1 MLEGLKN
8 QKKRTTLLIWASVTT
23 VIITL
28 TVIITAYYINNKL
41 YDEKQ
46 QMTQAYESVFF
57 TYNEAIRDT
66 VQFFTARANAN
77 LHLPGVLES
86 IRAKDHDA
94 LHNLILPQWE
104 VLQEENPYLIVM
116 QFHNA
121 DGTSLLRMHDVQRY
135 GDPIAAKRPM
145 VHHIH
150 QSHKITYGLEEGI
163 HGIAFRILIP
173 IIDHGRYLG
182 ALEFGISSRYIIEK
196 IERYTH
202 YKSFLLLN
210 RDYIGNFSF
219 NDHYFRFDGYVAVE
233 IPHELMN
240 FVKYYSNEHSAIE
253 DNVMVF
259 NKISYAMKYI
269 PIVNYSGDKIGM
281 IVFTRIIPNFKVQIE
296 KNIVI
301 SGLIAISLILIFGFL
316 INRIYARFNAKIV
329 FQELYNQTVLN
340 TIPSPV
346 IVTNGNEAITANKAF
361 FSFFHY
367 ITLEHFQHDHVC
379 VCDYFEKG
387 DTEEYLLPTVNGL
400 RWTEYV
406 YLHPQ
411 IHHKAKITIDGKPTV
426 FDVKISRM
434 QLEEEFR
441 YVVIFTDISSIQALT
456 TTDQLTD
463 IANRMHFSMV
473 FEHELN
479 VLRREKEALGVI
491 FFDIDHFKLVN
502 DRHGHL
508 VGDTILR
515 HVAALV
521 KKQIRKSDFIARW
534 GGEEFV
540 ILLPRTHLQE
550 TRLVAEMLRQTIER
564 EHFESVGSISCSFG
578 VAALEEDESPEALLR
593 RVDRLLYR
601 AKESGRNC
609 VVA

>member
-1 MLEGLKN
+1 MFEVLKN
-8 QKKRTTLLIWASVTT
+8 QKKRTTLLIWASVTI
-23 VIITL
+23 VIMTL
-28 TVIITAYYINNKL
+28 TIIITAYYINNKL
-41 YDEKQ
+41 NDEKQ
-46 QMTQAYESVFF
+46 QMAQAYESVLF
-57 TYNEAIRDT
+57 TYNETIKDT
-66 VQFFTARANAN
+66 VQFFAARADAILN
-77 LHLPGVLES
+77 LPGVLES
-86 IRAKDHDA
+86 IRSKDHDA
-94 LHNLILPQWE
+94 LYDLTLAQWG

-121 DGTSLLRMHDVQRY
+121 DGSSLLRMHDVQRY

-150 QSHKITYGLEEGI
+150 QSHTITYGLEEGI
-163 HGIAFRILIP
+163 HGIAFRILVP
-173 IIDHGRYLG
+173 VIDHGSYLG
-182 ALEFGISSRYIIEK
+182 SLEFGISSRYIIGK

-210 RDYIGNFSF
+210 KDYTGNFSY

-233 IPHELMN
+233 IPHELLD

-253 DNVMVF
+253 DTVMVF

-281 IVFTRIIPNFKVQIE
+281 IVFTRIIPNFKAQIE

-301 SGLIAISLILIFGFL
+301 SALIAISLILISGFL
-316 INRIYARFNAKIV
+316 INRIYARFNAKIA
-329 FQELYNQTVLN
+329 FQEVYNQTVIN

-346 IVTNGNEAITANKAF
+346 IVTNGKEAITANKAF

-367 ITLEHFQHDHVC
+367 VTLENFQHEHVC

-406 YLHPQ
+406 YRHPELQ
-411 IHHKAKITIDGKPTV
+411 HKAKITIDGRSTV

-434 QLEEEFR
+434 RLGEEFR
-441 YVVIFTDISSIQALT
+441 YFVIFTDISSIQAMT
-456 TTDQLTD
+456 TTDQLTG

-479 VLRREKEALGVI
+479 VLRREKKPLGVI
-491 FFDIDHFKLVN
+491 FFDIDHFKHVN

-508 VGDTILR
+508 VGDIVLK

-540 ILLPRTHLQE
+540 ILLPRTHLKKTLQ
-550 TRLVAEMLRQTIER
+550 LAEMLRQTIEKER
-564 EHFESVGSISCSFG
+564 FEFVETISCSFG
-578 VAALEEDESPEALLR
+578 VAALEENESSEALLK

>member
-1 MLEGLKN
+1 MLERLKN
-8 QKKRTTLLIWASVTT
+8 QKKRTTLLIWASVTI

-28 TVIITAYYINNKL
+28 TVIITAYYVNNKL
-41 YDEKQ
+41 NDEKQ
-46 QMTQAYESVFF
+46 QMAQAYENVFF
-57 TYNEAIRDT
+57 TYNEAIQDT
-66 VQFFTARANAN
+66 VQFFAARANAN
-77 LHLPGVLES
+77 LSLPGVLES
-86 IRAKDHDA
+86 IRSKDHDT
-94 LHNLILPQWE
+94 LYDLILPQWK

-116 QFHNA
+116 QFHNL
-121 DGTSLLRMHDVQRY
+121 DGSSLLRMHDVQRY

-150 QSHKITYGLEEGI
+150 QSHTVTYGLEEGI

-173 IIDHGRYLG
+173 VMDHGSYIG
-182 ALEFGISSRYIIEK
+182 AVEYGISSRYIIEK

-202 YKSFLLLN
+202 YRSFLLLN
-210 RDYIGNFSF
+210 KDYTGNFSD

-233 IPHELMN
+233 IPHELMD

-253 DNVMVF
+253 DTVMAF

-269 PIVNYSGDKIGM
+269 PIVNFSGDKIGM

-301 SGLIAISLILIFGFL
+301 SGLIAISLIFISGFL
-316 INRIYARFNAKIV
+316 INRIYARFNAKIE
-329 FQELYNQTVLN
+329 FQELYNETVLN

-346 IVTNGNEAITANKAF
+346 IVTDGNEAVTANKAF

-367 ITLEHFQHDHVC
+367 ITLDSFQHEHVC

-387 DTEEYLLPTVNGL
+387 DTEEYLLPIVNGL

-411 IHHKAKITIDGKPTV
+411 IHHKAKITIDERSTV

-434 QLEEEFR
+434 RLGEEFR
-441 YVVIFTDISSIQALT
+441 YVVIFTDISTIQALT
-456 TTDQLTD
+456 TTDQLTG

-479 VLRREKEALGVI
+479 VLHREKEPLGVI
-491 FFDIDHFKLVN
+491 FFDIDHFKQVN
-502 DRHGHL
+502 DRYGHL
-508 VGDTILR
+508 VGDSILR

-521 KKQIRKSDFIARW
+521 KKQIRKSDFVARW

-540 ILLPRTHLQE
+540 ILLPRTHLTK
-550 TRLVAEMLRQTIER
+550 TRQVAEMLRQTIEK
-564 EHFESVGSISCSFG
+564 ENFGSVETISCSFG
-578 VAALEEDESPEALLR
+578 VAALEENESAEALLK
-593 RVDRLLYR
+593 RVDRLLYQ
-601 AKESGRNC
+601 AKEAGRNC
-609 VVA
+609 VVT